1 MTTQTPWYR
10 TGTVAVTAGSKSV
23 TGAGSA
29 WQSQVLAGDLFGLT
43 DANGNLT
50 TALAEVESVSSDTAL
65 TLKSQ
70 WPGSTLSGQ
79 KYAIIRNFTGSL
91 PADLAARLSKLIAQ
105 YQISVDEL
113 TDLLTS
119 SGTVT
124 LTTLTG
130 ETVSVQGMAGITT
143 RLTAVE
149 SALAAKLDDSQ
160 ATAAGLALLGAA
172 DVAAQRSTLGLANH
186 EKLSVSVDSVNGQV
200 VLVGGSSGNI
210 TLGQF
215 ANGAWLGNSGVGAA
229 GPFRFGVA
237 SGEAFRISELR
248 NVLVGITTDNGS
260 DMLQVGGNGSFN
272 NLAAQGYADTDSTVV
287 AVRSNRNN
295 ASKPRAD
302 LFAFGSS
309 SSVNYMGQKA
319 STAGL
324 YTAYADM
331 VLTVDT
337 GNSLRLCTGGSERV
351 TVDSS
356 GNLIQTVNSTAATL
370 STNGT
375 MTASIVNDTSLKF
388 SVRGSDG
395 VTRSATVA
403 LA

>member
-23 TGAGSA
+23 AGTGLA

-50 TALAEVESVSSDTAL
+50 TALAEVESVGSDTAL

-113 TDLLTS
+113 TELLTS

-149 SALAAKLDDSQ
+149 SALAAKLDDSK

-172 DVAAQRSTLGLANH
+172 DVAAQRNALGLANH
-186 EKLSVSVDSVNGQV
+186 Q
-200 VLVGGSSGNI
+200 LV
-210 TLGQF
+210 
-215 ANGAWLGNSGVGAA
+215 
-229 GPFRFGVA
+229 
-237 SGEAFRISELR
+237 
-248 NVLVGITTDNGS
+248 
-260 DMLQVGGNGSFN
+260 
-272 NLAAQGYADTDSTVV
+272 
-287 AVRSNRNN
+287 
-295 ASKPRAD
+295 
-302 LFAFGSS
+302 
-309 SSVNYMGQKA
+309 
-319 STAGL
+319 
-324 YTAYADM
+324 
-331 VLTVDT
+331 TVDT
-337 GNSLRLCTGGSERV
+337 AGNLGLGVTPSDWYGTIAAMQFGTSGSIEGRKNNNSFLAFGANYYLNSSANNTYIASAAAAKYVQDAGSHQWFTAPYGTAGNAISFTQAMTLNASGRLLLNKTDDDGVNIAQFAGSISTTKGV
-351 TVDSS
+351 TVPNCADD
-356 GNLIQTVNSTAATL
+356 AAAAVVGVPVGAIYRTGTTL
-370 STNGT
+370 
-375 MTASIVNDTSLKF
+375 K
-388 SVRGSDG
+388 VR
-395 VTRSATVA
+395 AA
-403 LA
+403 